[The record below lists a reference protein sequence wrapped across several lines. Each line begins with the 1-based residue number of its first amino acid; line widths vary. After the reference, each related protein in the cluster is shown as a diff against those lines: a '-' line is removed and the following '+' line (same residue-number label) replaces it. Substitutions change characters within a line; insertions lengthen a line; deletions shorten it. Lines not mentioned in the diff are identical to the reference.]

1 MANIISINI
10 ADVLRA
16 KGMTQKELAES
27 SGINEAA
34 ISHYVKGDRI
44 PRGLN
49 LTKIA
54 DALGVSTEDLK
65 QENEITGRDHD
76 LQVAKTLIARN
87 ASKMSKEE
95 KLEFVSLLLSELEEE

>member
-1 MANIISINI
+1 MANVISINI
-10 ADVLRA
+10 ADILRA
-16 KGMTQKELAES
+16 KGMTQKELADA

-49 LTKIA
+49 LARIA
-54 DALGVSTEDLK
+54 DALGVSLDELR

-87 ASKMSKEE
+87 ASNMSKQE
-95 KLEFVSLLLSELEEE
+95 KMEFVSLLLGELEE